1 MRNFS
6 WLMNGLEIVKVLNW
20 LMSQYRKT
28 IVEEL
33 FFKTL
38 SKVLEMILF
47 GKSTPLQLLKFADI
61 FETSFLQ

>member
-1 MRNFS
+1 
-6 WLMNGLEIVKVLNW
+6 MNGLEIVKVLNW